1 MVLSLLSKKTDFIK
15 KKKKN
20 LSFWIT
26 TCIRFHFE
34 NLNRVCKLIKHMH
47 LGRYVLIINPNIQIL
62 KWYLLNITT
71 LVVCLQVAI
80 QLNDTHPSMAIPELL
95 RIFVDIEGLPWDKAW
110 DITVKTF
117 AYTNHT
123 VLPEA
128 LERWPVSML
137 ESILPR
143 HLQIIYLINHN
154 FLQVTAHWFMYME
167 AWNCYDQFY
176 TFQLK
181 LILHLDASRWTE
193 INL

>member
-1 MVLSLLSKKTDFIK
+1 MLLFMKTNFIK
-15 KKKKN
+15 KKKIW
-20 LSFWIT
+20 FT
-26 TCIRFHFE
+26 ACIRFHFE
-34 NLNRVCKLIKHMH
+34 NLNHVCKLIKHMH
-47 LGRYVLIINPNIQIL
+47 LGRYVLIIYIHVYPNFKVIHV
-62 KWYLLNITT
+62 YITN

-137 ESILPR
+137 ERILPR

-154 FLQVTAHWFMYME
+154 FLQVNWFMYMKT
-167 AWNCYDQFY
+167 WNCNDQFY
-176 TFQLK
+176 TFQWSLYC
-181 LILHLDASRWTE
+181 IYYWTE

>member
-1 MVLSLLSKKTDFIK
+1 MLLFMKTNFIK
-15 KKKKN
+15 KKKIW
-20 LSFWIT
+20 FT
-26 TCIRFHFE
+26 ACIRFHFE
-34 NLNRVCKLIKHMH
+34 NLNHVCKLIKHMH
-47 LGRYVLIINPNIQIL
+47 LGRYVLIIYIHVYPNFKVIHV
-62 KWYLLNITT
+62 YITN

-137 ESILPR
+137 ERILPR

-154 FLQVTAHWFMYME
+154 FLQVNAPTGLCTWRPETVMISFTRFSWSLY
-167 AWNCYDQFY
+167 CIYY
-176 TFQLK
+176 
-181 LILHLDASRWTE
+181 WTE

>member
-1 MVLSLLSKKTDFIK
+1 
-15 KKKKN
+15 
-20 LSFWIT
+20 
-26 TCIRFHFE
+26 
-34 NLNRVCKLIKHMH
+34 MH
-47 LGRYVLIINPNIQIL
+47 LGRYVLIIYIHVYPNFKVIHV
-62 KWYLLNITT
+62 YITN

-137 ESILPR
+137 ERILPR

-154 FLQVTAHWFMYME
+154 FLQVNAPTGL
-167 AWNCYDQFY
+167 C
-176 TFQLK
+176 T
-181 LILHLDASRWTE
+181 
-193 INL
+193 